1 MYREHE
7 DRLLRQ
13 RLGPLSET
21 RKASIEA
28 IASKAK
34 YKRLWSIAEQGD
46 HPEQT
51 WHKLLYW

>member
-1 MYREHE
+1 MLAIFFFATASEETCPCSIQQVAVYRYHE

-34 YKRLWSIAEQGD
+34 
-46 HPEQT
+46 
-51 WHKLLYW
+51 